1 MYYKTPPGCGRTGPS
16 LHPPALASKGG
27 MPGHGA
33 GLHEDGD
40 SVDDNYDDD
49 DDGVIVIM
57 IVMMILRL

>member
-1 MYYKTPPGCGRTGPS
+1 MYYKILPGCGRTGPS
-16 LHPPALASKGG
+16 LQPPALAPQGG
-27 MPGHGA
+27 MRGHGA

-40 SVDDNYDDD
+40 NVDDNYDDD